1 MSNIRDS
8 IDIINNMLVQHSSL
22 DFGEKDYT
30 DILNEEER
38 LALQNLISSYE
49 KENKDNNDLRKL
61 YRRTAEKLAENNK
74 RELADYFLAQIDEV
88 PTFTVD
94 ESIDYYS
101 EYYRLLKVIR
111 DIKAYTQWHIESIT
125 ETIADYID
133 DDKEGNKHYIGELKE
148 EREHWKDII
157 RITEN
162 KKLYMHDIIDYKGNN

>member
-8 IDIINNMLVQHSSL
+8 IDIINNMLAQHSSL

-30 DILNEEER
+30 DILNEQER

-74 RELADYFLAQIDEV
+74 KELADYFLAQIDEV

-111 DIKAYTQWHIESIT
+111 DIKAYTQWHIDTLT
-125 ETIADYID
+125 EDIADYID
-133 DDKEGNKHYIGELKE
+133 DDKEGNRHIIGSLKE
-148 EREHWKDII
+148 DREHWKDIT
-157 RITEN
+157 RIMKN
-162 KKLYMHDIIDYKGNN
+162 KKLYMDGIIDYKGSD